1 MKTILFIISFFLFLL
16 TASTSASIKLS
27 KDATISILTCSP
39 GNELYS
45 LFGHTGIRVV
55 DKANQHGYLF
65 SITGRLIL
73 QPKDSISNLHVDY
86 FPTNYRVPSF
96 VVFYL
101 PTFTTSA
108 VCIPKP

>member
-1 MKTILFIISFFLFLL
+1 MKTKLFIISLFLILL

-55 DKANQHGYLF
+55 DKANDMILF
-65 SITGRLIL
+65 SITGLLIL
-73 QPKDSISNLHVDY
+73 QLKDSISNLHVVY
-86 FPTNYRVPSF
+86 SPTNYRVPNS
-96 VVFYL
+96 VVFYP
-101 PTFTTSA
+101 PTSMMNVA
-108 VCIPKP
+108 CIPRP